1 MHRAECFGLLGVNGA
16 GKTTT
21 FKMLTGDEKITGGE
35 AFVRG
40 ISLKSDMTEVHK
52 IIGYCPQFDALLDDL
67 TGAETLKVFALL
79 RGIDRKDI
87 PTLSE
92 RLAID
97 LKFINH
103 INKKVGEYSG
113 GNKRKLSTA
122 IAVMGDPVVVYLGN
136 LLNLY
141 LLKIEHFLS
150 ITVKWHI
157 GMF

>member
-1 MHRAECFGLLGVNGA
+1 MFVFHRAECFGLLGLNGA

-21 FKMLTGDEKITGGE
+21 FKMLTGDEEITGGE
-35 AFVRG
+35 AYVRG
-40 ISLKSDMTEVHK
+40 ISLKTDMMEVRR
-52 IIGYCPQFDALLDDL
+52 IIGYCPQFDALLDEL

-87 PTLSE
+87 PILIE

-97 LKFINH
+97 LKFMNH

-122 IAVMGDPVVVYLGN
+122 IAVMGDPVVVYLG
-136 LLNLY
+136 Y
-141 LLKIEHFLS
+141 
-150 ITVKWHI
+150 
-157 GMF
+157 